1 MDPIRDWLRDLVDEG
16 QETGLLSLPGCVSR
30 LEWLLALA
38 GLVLI
43 VAFAVAGY
51 AEGVV
56 ITIAIL
62 LVGFL
67 VFLCLGGG
75 RSR

>member
-1 MDPIRDWLRDLVDEG
+1 MDPIRDCLRDLVDEG
-16 QETGLLSLPGCVSR
+16 KETGLFSLPGCISR
-30 LEWLLALA
+30 LECLLALV

-43 VAFAVAGY
+43 VAFAMAGY

-67 VFLCLGGG
+67 VFLVLAGG
-75 RSR
+75 RSG

>member
-1 MDPIRDWLRDLVDEG
+1 MNPIRDWLRDLGDEG
-16 QETGLLSLPGCVSR
+16 RETGLFSLPGCVSR
-30 LEWLLALA
+30 LEWVLALVTLA
-38 GLVLI
+38 MI
-43 VAFAVAGY
+43 VAFAMAGY

-67 VFLCLGGG
+67 LFLVLGRG
-75 RSR
+75 RSG